1 MKPRLD
7 IVIAGAG
14 IAGMAMATLLATRP
28 QSQRFCVTLVDAG
41 APPEFALTDDV
52 GLRVSAISAG
62 SMRLLDS
69 LGIRQSLLNA
79 RAGPYRDMRV
89 WDSRGSCDGPE
100 ALRFEAADMALGELG
115 FIVENNLIRH
125 CLLARLQA
133 SPATLHFNT
142 PIRRIES
149 ADEGRYAITLD
160 NGDTLQAVLLIGAD
174 GVASGVRD
182 AAGIGVDSWHYQQA
196 AVVTHAVPA
205 RPHRETAWQRFLP
218 GGPVALLPL
227 ADGRVSVVWS
237 TSVEHAATL
246 VDSTDEDFSRAL
258 TEASDYVLGELSVS
272 APRASFPL
280 RAQHAKRYIG
290 RGVALIGDAAHTVH
304 PLAGQGANL
313 GLADAACLQSVTATA
328 LAAGEYPGDL
338 PVLRRYER
346 ARRGAN
352 RTMLQFIDALNR
364 LYAVDRPLVARLR
377 GRGMQ
382 LFNHS
387 GPVRRYAM
395 RVALGLAD
403 VSHADDRID

>member
-14 IAGMAMATLLATRP
+14 IAGMAMAALLATRA
-28 QSQRFCVTLVDAG
+28 QSQRLHVTLLDAG
-41 APPEFALTDDV
+41 APPEFALADDV

-79 RAGPYRDMRV
+79 RAGPYRDMCV

-115 FIVENNLIRH
+115 FIVENNLVRH

-133 SPATLHFNT
+133 SPATICFNR

-149 ADEGRYAITLD
+149 ADDGRYAITLD
-160 NGDTLQAVLLIGAD
+160 NGDTLRAALLIGAD
-174 GVASGVRD
+174 GAASGVRE

-205 RPHRETAWQRFLP
+205 LPHRDTAWQRFLP
-218 GGPVALLPL
+218 GGPLALLPL

-246 VDSTDEDFSRAL
+246 IDSTDESFSQAL

-280 RAQHAKRYIG
+280 RAQHAERYVG

-313 GLADAACLQSVTATA
+313 GLADAACLQSVIATA
-328 LAAGEYPGDL
+328 SAAGEYPGDL

-346 ARRGAN
+346 AQRGAN

-364 LYAVDRPLVARLR
+364 LYAVDRPLIARLR
-377 GRGMQ
+377 GRGMR
-382 LFNHS
+382 LFNQS

-395 RVALGLAD
+395 RVALGLT
-403 VSHADDRID
+403 VVGHADDRID

>member
-1 MKPRLD
+1 VKPRLD

-14 IAGMAMATLLATRP
+14 IAGMAMAALLAARP
-28 QSQRFCVTLVDAG
+28 QPRRLRVTLVDAG

-69 LGIRQSLLNA
+69 LGIRQSLLDA

-89 WDSRGSCDGPE
+89 WDSRGSCDDAE
-100 ALRFEAADMALGELG
+100 ALRFEAADMALPELG

-125 CLLARLQA
+125 CLLARLQE
-133 SPATLHFNT
+133 SRATLHFNR
-142 PIRRIES
+142 PIRRIQC
-149 ADEGRYAITLD
+149 ADDGGYAITLD
-160 NGDTLQAVLLIGAD
+160 NGDTLQAALLIGAD
-174 GVASGVRD
+174 GATSGVRD
-182 AAGIGVDSWHYQQA
+182 AAGIGVDRWHYQQA

-205 RPHRETAWQRFLP
+205 REHRETAWQRFLP

-246 VDSTDEDFSRAL
+246 VDITDEAFSRAL
-258 TEASDYVLGELSVS
+258 TEASDYALGELSVS

-280 RAQHAKRYIG
+280 RAQHAERYVG

-313 GLADAACLQSVTATA
+313 GLADAARLQSVISTAVD
-328 LAAGEYPGDL
+328 AAEYPGDI

-346 ARRGAN
+346 AQRGAN
-352 RTMLQFIDALNR
+352 RTMLHFIDALNR
-364 LYAVDRPLVARLR
+364 LYAVDRPLIARLR

-382 LFNHS
+382 LFNLN

-395 RVALGLAD
+395 RVALGINA
-403 VSHADDRID
+403 VSHAE